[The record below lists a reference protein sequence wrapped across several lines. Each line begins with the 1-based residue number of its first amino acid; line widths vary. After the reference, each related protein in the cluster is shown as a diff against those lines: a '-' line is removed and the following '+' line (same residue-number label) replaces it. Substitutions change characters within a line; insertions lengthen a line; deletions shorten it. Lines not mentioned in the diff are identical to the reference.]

1 MITIYKNETDIPAG
15 MDMIKWNDLFFN
27 RTTADHIDDRA
38 GEIIK
43 TIDNADID
51 GKYKIRSSFNGTLLD
66 IDKLS
71 SGCKTLLNILYFP
84 DRVFSIKECGENAL
98 DILYSFSEG
107 RVFSDYPMIS
117 FSMNKV
123 QVVDDKGTH
132 IVETY
137 NELKDWWNDE
147 K

>member
-27 RTTADHIDDRA
+27 RTTADYIDDRA

-98 DILYSFSEG
+98 DILYSFNEG

-123 QVVDDKGTH
+123 QVVDDKGPH